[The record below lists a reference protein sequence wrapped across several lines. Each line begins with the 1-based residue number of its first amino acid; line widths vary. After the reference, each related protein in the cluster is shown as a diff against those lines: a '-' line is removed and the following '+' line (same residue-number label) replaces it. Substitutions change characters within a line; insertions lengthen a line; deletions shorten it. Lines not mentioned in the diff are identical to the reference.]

1 MLLVTALLPALP
13 VAAQAPAQAPAP
25 SAQTPAQ
32 APAPSALP
40 AQAPP
45 SRSTVL
51 HVPPGLADHGHDL
64 QIAAVVEDAW
74 TEAALLLRYRPAESA
89 TAFRERVFERSSA
102 GGYYVTVPGAEVLRP
117 GIEYYITGTLP
128 DGTEVEHFASAAAPY
143 RVLVSPTLEQRWEER
158 DRARLGDRL
167 STFSIDVRGH
177 DFGNRF
183 DHEDRFLRSEL
194 TWTHH
199 LLGRLYAISIGYG
212 LLEGQTPD
220 GYMPESVSQ
229 RQGARY
235 GFGGVRLRLYPAVW
249 LDTQAVIGVSRSD
262 FIVGAGGTVLFG
274 QPWRAHVALGGE
286 ILEELGPTGWV
297 RLQWDTVP
305 PFLMS
310 ATVVRTNLPAAVLE
324 HGSFVV
330 YELSY
335 PMSARITLRG
345 SVSFGARD
353 GAGRFGGGLGTSFAF

>member
-1 MLLVTALLPALP
+1 VLLVAALLPAAP
-13 VAAQAPAQAPAP
+13 AAAQAPAPPAH
-25 SAQTPAQ
+25 SQ
-32 APAPSALP
+32 
-40 AQAPP
+40 
-45 SRSTVL
+45 VL
-51 HVPPGLADHGHDL
+51 HVPPGHADQGHDL

-74 TEAALLLRYRPAESA
+74 TEAALLLRYRPAASA
-89 TAFRERVFERSSA
+89 APYRERAFERSSA
-102 GGYYVTVPGAEVLRP
+102 GGYYVTVPGAEVQRP
-117 GIEYYITGTLP
+117 GVEYYIAGALP
-128 DGTEVEHFASAAAPY
+128 DGTQIDHFASAAAPY
-143 RVLVSPTLEQRWEER
+143 QVLVSPTLAQRWEER
-158 DRARLGDRL
+158 DRARLGGRL

-183 DHEDRFLRSEL
+183 DHADRFLRGEL

-220 GYMPESVSQ
+220 GYMPESASQ

-235 GFGGVRLRLYPAVW
+235 GAGGVRLRLSPSVW
-249 LDTQAVIGVSRSD
+249 LDTQAIIGVSRSD
-262 FIVGAGGTVLFG
+262 FIVGAGGAVLFG

-286 ILEELGPTGWV
+286 LLEELGPTGWV

-310 ATVVRTNLPAAVLE
+310 ATVVRTNIPSAVLE

-335 PMSARITLRG
+335 PVSPRLTMRG
-345 SVSFGARD
+345 SLSFGARD
-353 GAGRFGGGLGTSFAF
+353 GAGRFGGGVGTSFSF